1 MIRRRKKV
9 RKMRGSRVHGY
20 GRISGGHRKSGQR
33 GGKGGAGMRGQH
45 WILTIKQG
53 RIRQRGFK
61 RNANPIKLRPIRA
74 INLEYINSHLEA
86 WKQQG
91 IIDSEEKLDLVA
103 MGYDKVLG
111 TGALSEPLT
120 IIAPSFSEKARERIE
135 SIGGAVVVPKDEE

>member
-33 GGKGGAGMRGQH
+33 GGKGGAGLRGQH

-53 RIRQRGFK
+53 RIRQRGFN
-61 RNANPIKLRPIRA
+61 RNANPIKLRPRRT
-74 INLEYINSHLEA
+74 INLKFINSHLQE

-91 IIDSEEKLDLVA
+91 IIDAEGKLDLGA
-103 MGYDKVLG
+103 LGYDKVLG
-111 TGALSEPLT
+111 TGTLSEALT
-120 IIAPSFSEKARERIE
+120 IVAPAFSEKAKERIE
-135 SIGGAVVVPKDEE
+135 SAGGTVIIPNGTD